1 MITKSLRDIELLK
14 ENSLKELNE
23 INTLDA
29 LDAWRLQYL
38 GRSGSL
44 TQLLRSVSEL
54 PVEQRKTVGSAA
66 NAVKV
71 ALEDQLHMHREAIEF
86 DSLAKDGQDFV
97 DISLPGRNG
106 LLGRYHPCLLYT
118 SPSPRD

>member
-1 MITKSLRDIELLK
+1 MLIMYNSSMITKSLRDIELLK

-44 TQLLRSVSEL
+44 TQLLRSVSNYL
-54 PVEQRKTVGSAA
+54 WSKGKLWVLRLMQ
-66 NAVKV
+66 
-71 ALEDQLHMHREAIEF
+71 
-86 DSLAKDGQDFV
+86 
-97 DISLPGRNG
+97 
-106 LLGRYHPCLLYT
+106 
-118 SPSPRD
+118 